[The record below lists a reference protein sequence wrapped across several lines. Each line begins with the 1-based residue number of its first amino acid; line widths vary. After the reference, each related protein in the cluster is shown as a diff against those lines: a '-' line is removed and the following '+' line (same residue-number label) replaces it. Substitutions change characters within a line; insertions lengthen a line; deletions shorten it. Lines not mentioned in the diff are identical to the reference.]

1 MSDSGKFKDIPGTYV
16 FDGARCR
23 EGYHLNMFCKSMERE
38 ENRTA
43 FTEDPARYLDR
54 YPMTSEQRKFVE
66 ERDWLGMLNVGG
78 NIYYMLKLISYDRS
92 TLQHVGGQMTGMTV
106 DEFREMLT
114 QGRMGPDGLGAAR
127 KTG

>member
-1 MSDSGKFKDIPGTYV
+1 MSDSGKFDGIPGTYV

-38 ENRTA
+38 ENRHA
-43 FTEDPARYLDR
+43 FTEDPKGYMDR
-54 YPMTSEQRKFVE
+54 FPMTVEQRKLVE
-66 ERDWLGMLNVGG
+66 ERDWLGMLGVGG

-106 DEFREMLT
+106 DEFREMLAE
-114 QGRMGPDGLGAAR
+114 GRMGPDGLGSAR
-127 KTG
+127 KTV